1 MDMTAPGRHA
11 DNDSEYAWRQWTEKL
26 RDTVERHRLWND
38 GDRIVIAVS
47 GGPDSMLLLH
57 AIAALTGHRPGSGQI
72 IIAHVHHGFR
82 PQESDEEAR
91 FVEREAERLG
101 IRVAMKRVDA
111 PGWAA
116 EHKMNAQAA
125 ARQLRYDFLK
135 EVAAREQAPI
145 IALAHHAD
153 DQAET
158 VLMRLLRGTG
168 STGLSGMAWKR
179 EADGFSFVRPLL
191 GVRKAELLEWCRLRG
206 IAYVTDSSNAKTDYL
221 RNRVRL
227 DVMPQLEQENP
238 GLVASLCRTAD
249 VLREENDWIEEQAR
263 QLFQCVVKTV
273 KDGED
278 VPMESSP
285 PDGVVLDRRALLQA
299 HVALQRRLIKLIL
312 NYLTREAEQADFDT
326 VEALRNAA
334 IREQPSTWKTDAVP
348 GVEFRREYDRLLW
361 LRQPIGQ
368 AKNGP
373 DMLDLTIDRTYESGC
388 LPIPSNGSTL
398 HWVIKCD
405 SGSSITQEA
414 AHQAASGR
422 RRVPSGQAEALFDAE
437 QLCWPLRVRYRRD
450 GDRMR
455 ILGLNGSKKVQ
466 DMFVDAK
473 IAPSL
478 RGTVPIVTDA
488 NGQILWVPG
497 VRRSDAALVGPS
509 TDRVLRLE
517 LEGGAHI
524 PAQQQRSCSTQPNRM
539 M

>member
-1 MDMTAPGRHA
+1 MDMTASGRHTG
-11 DNDSEYAWRQWTEKL
+11 NDSEYAWRQWTEKL

-57 AIAALTGHRPGSGQI
+57 AIAAVTGHRPGSGRL

-82 PQESDEEAR
+82 PQESDDEAR

-101 IRVAMKRVDA
+101 IRLAMKRVDA

-116 EHKMNAQAA
+116 AQKMNPQAA
-125 ARQLRYDFLK
+125 ARQLRYDFLR
-135 EVAAREQAPI
+135 EVAVREQAPV

-168 STGLSGMAWKR
+168 GTGLSGMAWKR

-206 IAYVTDSSNAKTDYL
+206 ISYVTDSSNAKTDYL
-221 RNRVRL
+221 RNRIRIE
-227 DVMPQLEQENP
+227 VMPRLEQENP

-249 VLREENDWIEEQAR
+249 VLREENDWMEEQAR
-263 QLFQCVVKTV
+263 QLFQRVARTV

-278 VPMESSP
+278 VPLESSP
-285 PDGVVLDRRALLQA
+285 PDIVVLDRTALVQA

-334 IREQPSTWKTDAVP
+334 IRERPSTWKTDAAP

-361 LRQPIGQ
+361 LRQPIGPD
-368 AKNGP
+368 KNGP
-373 DMLDLTIDRTYESGC
+373 DVLDMTIDRTYESGS
-388 LPIPSNGSTL
+388 LPIPSNGSRL
-398 HWVIKCD
+398 RWQLEWAA
-405 SGSSITQEA
+405 GSSISQEA
-414 AHQAASGR
+414 APQAAFR
-422 RRVPSGQAEALFDAE
+422 RTQVPSGQTEALFDAE
-437 QLCWPLRVRYRRD
+437 QLCWPLRVRHRRD

-509 TDRVLRLE
+509 TDCVLRLE
-517 LEGGAHI
+517 LAGGAHI
-524 PAQQQRSCSTQPNRM
+524 PAQQRSCSAQPDRM